1 MEALITQ
8 VIAWPT
14 LLAALMIFGFAP
26 GATLRMII
34 LAFRRDDPRRT
45 ELIAE
50 LPHVPRIERPFWVC
64 EQLEVALFEG
74 LIGRASTLARK
85 LRKRRPRRKLDRAH
99 MHRAAR
105 QSLRETGLHPFRQA
119 IDENSLPDVLA
130 GYLTYDAM
138 WRLRNAAVEQAG
150 PENADREADGRRTE
164 AKLVRFPEL
173 HPTSLDQR
181 GRLIVEDFR
190 DNLAGR
196 LGGRAKAM
204 VVTTGRQ
211 HAFELYQSIWRWD
224 LDLPGCGFGVL
235 VAFAG
240 SLEDKHSGLDYTEP
254 DVNGFPERQLPVRF
268 GYVKLDDHSAATLQQ
283 DEYRIL
289 VVVDKYQTGFDQ
301 PLLCGMY
308 IDKPLAGAAAVQALS
323 RLQRIHP
330 LKFTDDVRVLD
341 FCNTAADINAAF
353 APWSQTAMIE
363 PTNPNLLYDKSN
375 YVMAYGL
382 LTASEME
389 AYIWILD
396 NAGPEPLP
404 AVAEQVLQAH
414 LQPALDRFD
423 ALEADDERKEFRA
436 ALRDFVCLYSLLSQ
450 IVLQGDR
457 DLERLYRYGR
467 ALLRQLPSR
476 PAVLSEQAASRR
488 QRTTETRA

>member
-1 MEALITQ
+1 MEGLITQ

-14 LLAALMIFGFAP
+14 LLATLLIFGFAP
-26 GATLRMII
+26 GVALRII
-34 LAFRRDDPRRT
+34 VLAFRRDDPRRT
-45 ELIAE
+45 ELVAE

-74 LIGRASTLARK
+74 LAGRVTALARK
-85 LRKRRPRRKLDRAH
+85 LYMRRPAQGRDRADT
-99 MHRAAR
+99 HRATR
-105 QSLRETGLHPFRQA
+105 QPLGETGLYSLRQA
-119 IDENSLPDVLA
+119 IDEDSVPDVLA
-130 GYLTYDAM
+130 SYLTYEAM
-138 WRLRNAAVEQAG
+138 WRLRNAAVEQADSRIAI
-150 PENADREADGRRTE
+150 PETDDRRAK

-173 HPTSLDQR
+173 QSTSLDQR
-181 GRLIVEDFR
+181 GKLIVEDFR

-211 HAFELYQSIWRWD
+211 RAVDLYESIRKWD
-224 LDLPGCGFGVL
+224 RNLPGCGFGVL
-235 VAFAG
+235 VAFSH
-240 SLEDKHSGLDYTEP
+240 SLKDEHSGLDYSEAHL
-254 DVNGFPERQLPVRF
+254 NGFPEQQLPTRF
-268 GYVKLDDHSAATLQQ
+268 GYVKLDDHAAATQQQ

-289 VVVDKYQTGFDQ
+289 VVADKYQTGFDQ

-308 IDKPLAGAAAVQALS
+308 VDKHLAGAVAVQTLS
-323 RLQRIHP
+323 RLNRMHP

-341 FCNTAADINAAF
+341 FCNGAADIQAAF

-363 PTNPNLLYDKSN
+363 PTDPNLLYTKSDE
-375 YVMAYGL
+375 VMSYGL

-396 NAGPEPLP
+396 AAGLRPLP
-404 AVAEQVLQAH
+404 SGAEQALHACLQS
-414 LQPALDRFD
+414 ALDRFD
-423 ALEADDERKEFRA
+423 ALETDDERQEFCA
-436 ALRDFVCLYSLLSQ
+436 ALRDFVRLYSLLAQ
-450 IVLQGDR
+450 IVLRGDR

-476 PAVLSEQAASRR
+476 PPVFAGNAAPPVGYKR
-488 QRTTETRA
+488 